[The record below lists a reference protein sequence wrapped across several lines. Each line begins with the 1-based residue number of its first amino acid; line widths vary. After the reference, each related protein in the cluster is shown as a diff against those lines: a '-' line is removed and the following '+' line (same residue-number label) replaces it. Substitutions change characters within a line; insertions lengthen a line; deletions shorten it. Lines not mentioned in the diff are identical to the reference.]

1 MKKSHETMCPL
12 FLLLVCFYKF
22 TARLVHTPTL
32 TPYYLPF
39 PPRRKPKW
47 ILLPTLPK
55 LLPPRGPVTSHHRT
69 GGIFHSDCTWPF
81 SPLLGT
87 VLFFSWFEKN
97 GSHMSV
103 LLSLSLSSATSGGR
117 GRRRGQ
123 ERPLGGGG
131 RAGARRRRS
140 RVSTAPGPRLRAA
153 ALGLCFRASGPPV
166 PHPHGLSTTSTSI
179 HFFYNWIIFPLLY
192 QKALKLAFLI
202 LVVSSSNTFF
212 LL

>member
-39 PPRRKPKW
+39 PPRRKPRW

-103 LLSLSLSSATSGGR
+103 LLSLSLWAPRPLAVGGGGGARRGPWEVEAGR
-117 GRRRGQ
+117 GRGGAAAGSA
-123 ERPLGGGG
+123 RP
-131 RAGARRRRS
+131 R
-140 RVSTAPGPRLRAA
+140 APGSGRRPWASASAPPGHPFHTHTVSQL
-153 ALGLCFRASGPPV
+153 LPLLSISSTTELFFLCFTKR
-166 PHPHGLSTTSTSI
+166 L
-179 HFFYNWIIFPLLY
+179 
-192 QKALKLAFLI
+192 
-202 LVVSSSNTFF
+202 
-212 LL
+212 